1 MTLVPGSSD
10 SDEPLEMFAAAAR
23 ASGAEMA

>member
-1 MTLVPGSSD
+1 MTLVPGCAD
-10 SDEPLEMFAAAAR
+10 SDEPVEMFAAAAR